1 MNIPTDNANNKNWA
15 GRKSEATPIRQA
27 LNNMFKQYRL
37 AGKFREKRLVHSWE
51 RLMGKPIATR
61 TSNIYIKGKILF
73 VHLTSAPLK
82 NELSLSKNK
91 ILDIF
96 EKEFGA
102 GIVEDIRFL

>member
-1 MNIPTDNANNKNWA
+1 MPWDKEIYKNWA